1 MKGIVIELPPS
12 LAQELREGKID
23 DEWQQVIPLPPV
35 EEAPFRNHHPNH
47 HNDDDDDDDFS
58 LPSTMPAVRMDWE
71 NVLGYIPSP
80 EEDLSPV
87 AEALWSSN
95 DALEKLLNAGVARH
109 TVSGATV
116 ERRFGCVEYPHF
128 LLIEDQLVSTA
139 RIWKAIV
146 QRHDI
151 PVVEHLLQH
160 LRHCHRTLPWKYA
173 MQSEIRSLA
182 ASETSYQKMQEWK
195 RKRPQQLQELYAMRE
210 TMEEIYQDS
219 RQKVEA
225 LDDERR
231 RRAQFEYRK
240 QSNNDDLL
248 DLFPRDD
255 ESSDIMYPDDYL
267 GDEYNVKDVSS
278 SEASQQSWVDEED
291 EVPVAEQVATEESVA
306 VVTSDVAS
314 HTSPQAEDH
323 HQRKEAWTNS
333 TSNQQR
339 TLEDYLALFTTTEL
353 RRAQAAS
360 TVLRE
365 KLKNI
370 DELLETLQDEEWA
383 AEEEEEDEEE
393 GEVEDVTP
401 DVNEFGLLDQILAMI
416 LGATDLSSHEV
427 FREHADI
434 VQDWKAYFGRLPPS
448 SVDSNKKT
456 APHKD
461 PTEWK
466 QTLGI
471 VDNFETDWDS
481 EPEGTKPEKTGL
493 RPGGRIVMP

>member
-1 MKGIVIELPPS
+1 MKGIVIELPPK
-12 LAQELREGKID
+12 LAQELREGKLD
-23 DEWQQVIPLPPV
+23 DEWQQLIPLPPV
-35 EEAPFRNHHPNH
+35 EEAESPLRNNH
-47 HNDDDDDDDFS
+47 NNDKDDDDDDDNFS

-71 NVLGYIPSP
+71 NVLGYIPSL

-109 TVSGATV
+109 TLRGTTA
-116 ERRFGCVEYPHF
+116 EARFGCVEYPRF
-128 LLIEDQLVSTA
+128 LLIENQLVSTT

-173 MQSEIRSLA
+173 MHQEIRSLA
-182 ASETSYQKMQEWK
+182 ASELSHREMQEWK

-210 TMEEIYQDS
+210 TMEEIYEDS
-219 RQKVEA
+219 CRKVEA
-225 LDDERR
+225 LDDERQ
-231 RRAQFEYRK
+231 RRAQFEYKK

-255 ESSDIMYPDDYL
+255 ESDMMYPDDYL
-267 GDEYNVKDVSS
+267 GEEYNVKDDSN

-291 EVPVAEQVATEESVA
+291 DVPVAKQVAPEESVA
-306 VVTSDVAS
+306 VAISDVATD
-314 HTSPQAEDH
+314 TSPQVEDH
-323 HQRKEAWTNS
+323 NHEPTEEALENHP
-333 TSNQQR
+333 TSNQQC
-339 TLEDYLALFTTTEL
+339 TLEDYLTLFTTTEL
-353 RRAQAAS
+353 RMAQATS
-360 TVLRE
+360 TVLRQ

-370 DELLETLQDEEWA
+370 DDLLETLQDEEWA
-383 AEEEEEDEEE
+383 EEEEEEEE
-393 GEVEDVTP
+393 EVEDVTP
-401 DVNEFGLLDQILAMI
+401 DANEFGLLDQILAMI
-416 LGATDLSSHEV
+416 LGATDLSPQDV

-434 VQDWKAYFGRLPPS
+434 VQDWKVYFGRLPPS
-448 SVDSNKKT
+448 SAESKKM
-456 APHKD
+456 APQKD

-481 EPEGTKPEKTGL
+481 DPEEAVPPKTGL
-493 RPGGRIVMP
+493 RPGGRLVMP